1 MPNLVMLL
9 PSNPLDLWPFFW
21 RVPAHRDRRGSPFEM
36 FRLVSD
42 FEADPALLDT
52 LAQAHRRRSALSKKV
67 IDRLSRIMAHR
78 SADLPEH
85 LSDTM
90 MSLMARIDES
100 NLSADGWPEA
110 LSGLGQ
116 MQAYG
121 SPPPQIVSE
130 VLHQMHDYASMSAR
144 CRDALRTGKHQE
156 LINLIQDMPFAQSA
170 VATLVLHRLRA
181 ANDTAAALPICG
193 LLFPA
198 AVIDLL
204 NRLALEYKVDVFE
217 FAPIRDDAGRI
228 IRPMRR
234 MMDRFHHETAFDRQ
248 EDTFRALFWT
258 RGAISEIIKDDDR
271 LPTLLSRG
279 WSYRAVSRE
288 DREVPGWKKFGEM
301 IDTISLENPRRF
313 LAQSPHF
320 TL

>member
-1 MPNLVMLL
+1 
-9 PSNPLDLWPFFW
+9 
-21 RVPAHRDRRGSPFEM
+21 
-36 FRLVSD
+36 
-42 FEADPALLDT
+42 
-52 LAQAHRRRSALSKKV
+52 
-67 IDRLSRIMAHR
+67 
-78 SADLPEH
+78 
-85 LSDTM
+85 
-90 MSLMARIDES
+90 
-100 NLSADGWPEA
+100 
-110 LSGLGQ
+110 
-116 MQAYG
+116 
-121 SPPPQIVSE
+121 
-130 VLHQMHDYASMSAR
+130 MSAR

-301 IDTISLENPRRF
+301 IDTISGHFPGKATEFERLRSRFWQVCLYENLLSTSEDISSRVPEFDPMIVFAHAGSMSALPR
-313 LAQSPHF
+313 
-320 TL
+320 